1 MIVVFGQMVVTIQD
15 NNYLLAQKLGSYTVE
30 LVTITMFCIIP
41 KCITYCFFASRQK
54 DAIGMQVAPLHHCN
68 NSSFRR
74 SHHHHHHLCH
84 LPSIQKGSMPEWAR
98 QLPWC
103 PHANVQ
109 WQFCWHQLS
118 TERKEQDNTSFLI
131 HVEFLLP
138 LFSWLFNLFAS
149 FMWSSN
155 QTPNDNAAVPTIA
168 LRSWLFFTWQQGSI
182 KQHPCVVDMFWRT
195 FSMVHVHAATANW
208 G

>member
-1 MIVVFGQMVVTIQD
+1 MH
-15 NNYLLAQKLGSYTVE
+15 YLLFHCKQAKGCHRNAGCAFASLQQL
-30 LVTITMFCIIP
+30 IIP
-41 KCITYCFFASRQK
+41 SQ
-54 DAIGMQVAPLHHCN
+54 
-68 NSSFRR
+68 SS
-74 SHHHHHHLCH
+74 SPSSS